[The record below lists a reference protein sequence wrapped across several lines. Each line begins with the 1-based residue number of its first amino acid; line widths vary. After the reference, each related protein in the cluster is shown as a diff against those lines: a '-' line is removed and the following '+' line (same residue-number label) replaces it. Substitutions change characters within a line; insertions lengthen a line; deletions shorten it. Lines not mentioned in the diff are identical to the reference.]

1 MKTGGENI
9 ARFPM
14 RKRILVV
21 EDEMLIAFGTMVD
34 LEDAG
39 FEVVV
44 TKDGRQG
51 LEAAASEQFDL
62 IITDNNMPNMTGVDM
77 ISALRKA
84 GNTLPIVLTS
94 ALNPQ
99 SLPFASGPG
108 YDRFLAKP
116 YRPGQLCDLAREL
129 TDRVGAQRVAGMLR
143 R

>member
-1 MKTGGENI
+1 
-9 ARFPM
+9 
-14 RKRILVV
+14 
-21 EDEMLIAFGTMVD
+21 MLIAFGTMVD

-62 IITDNNMPNMTGVDM
+62 IITDHNMPNMTGVDM

-99 SLPFASGPG
+99 SLPFASMRNGSKLSVH
-108 YDRFLAKP
+108 R
-116 YRPGQLCDLAREL
+116 YR
-129 TDRVGAQRVAGMLR
+129 
-143 R
+143 